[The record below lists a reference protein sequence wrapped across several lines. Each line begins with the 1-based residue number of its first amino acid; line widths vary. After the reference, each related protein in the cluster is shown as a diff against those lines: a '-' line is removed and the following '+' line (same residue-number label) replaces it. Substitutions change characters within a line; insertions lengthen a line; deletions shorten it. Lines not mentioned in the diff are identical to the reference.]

1 MAYGDYGNLAYRL
14 DASPDYAPRAQ
25 RPEVR
30 AIRGGSHAASPQ
42 PSLLATAAKMAAVFI
57 VVVAALSF
65 VRIMLT
71 SEAVTTMIKSDALS
85 TQITAAR
92 AAGTALEM
100 EQSVLSNPAAVK
112 EQAGKM
118 AMAAPAETGSIALA
132 PDVVDIENG
141 DTLSLSGTIK
151 NVVELQE

>member
-1 MAYGDYGNLAYRL
+1 MAYAENGNLAYRL
-14 DASPDYAPRAQ
+14 DASPAYAPEGR
-25 RPEVR
+25 RPDVR

-71 SEAVTTMIKSDALS
+71 SEAVTTMIESDALS
-85 TQITAAR
+85 TRITEAR

-118 AMAAPAETGSIALA
+118 AMAAPAETGSIALT

-141 DTLSLSGTIK
+141 DRLSLSGTIK

>member
-1 MAYGDYGNLAYRL
+1 MAYADNGNLAYRL
-14 DASPDYAPRAQ
+14 DASPAYAPEGR
-25 RPEVR
+25 RPDVR
-30 AIRGGSHAASPQ
+30 AIRGGSHAAPQ

-71 SEAVTTMIKSDALS
+71 SEAVTTMIESDALS
-85 TQITAAR
+85 TRITEAR

-118 AMAAPAETGSIALA
+118 AMAAPAETGSIALT

-141 DTLSLSGTIK
+141 DRLSLSGTIK